1 MVGHGYEA
9 VGCGWVGDGNA
20 VLCGGRCE
28 RSLVGESTGDD
39 NNALARLKLTSKL
52 FSAKSTKTDLKR
64 SRKNKNKSVPEVLQ
78 TTRS

>member
-1 MVGHGYEA
+1 VVGHGYEA

-52 FSAKSTKTDLKR
+52 FSAKSTKTD
-64 SRKNKNKSVPEVLQ
+64 
-78 TTRS
+78 